1 MIVGLTG
8 GIGSGK
14 TTAAQIF
21 QHLGVPVFVAD
32 EVSKSLID
40 EDLELQ
46 GALKDLMGEELVKG
60 GKIDRPYMASL
71 IFSDPILLAKVN
83 GLIHPA
89 VAKAFSSWYAVQN
102 SDYVIREAAILFESG
117 SHKDC
122 EAIIV
127 VSAPE
132 QLRIERVKARSGES
146 EAQIR
151 NRMSKQWP
159 QSKKEALADY
169 IIQNDGNAMLIPQ
182 VMQIHENLIRR
193 AN

>member
-14 TTAAQIF
+14 TTATQIF
-21 QHLGVPVFVAD
+21 QHLGVSVFVAD

-40 EDLELQ
+40 KDLDLQ
-46 GALKDLMGEELVKG
+46 EGLKALMGEELVKE
-60 GKIDRPYMASL
+60 GKIDRSFMASL
-71 IFSDPILLAKVN
+71 IFSDPVLLAKVN

-89 VAKAFSSWYAVQN
+89 VAKAFTSWYAEQN
-102 SDYVIREAAILFESG
+102 SNYVIREAAILFESG

-159 QSKKEALADY
+159 QSQKEALADY

-182 VMQIHENLIRR
+182 IMQIHEDLIRR